1 MIEMENV
8 HSYYGTSHILQ
19 GIDLTVDE
27 GEVVCLLG
35 RNGAGKT
42 TTIKTIMGL
51 LNPAQGQINYRGKV
65 ISGLKPFKIA
75 REGIAY
81 VPEDRAIFVHLS
93 VVENLEI
100 ARVGMKRRL
109 KGAWSVERVY
119 QKFPRLDERKSHRGA
134 NLSGGEQQMLAV
146 ARALMSEPDLLLLDE
161 PSEGL
166 APLIVQELQQI
177 IKEIV
182 DEGITVLL
190 VEQNLE
196 MVTAMAQRHYI
207 LDQGRIVY
215 HGTNDEFIANDEI
228 KDRYLTL
235 SSVERTI

>member
-1 MIEMENV
+1 MIELENI

-19 GIDLTVDE
+19 GIGLVVE
-27 GEVVCLLG
+27 AGEVVSLLG

-42 TTIKTIMGL
+42 TIMKTIMGL
-51 LNPAQGQINYRGKV
+51 LIPAQGHINYRGEI

-75 REGIAY
+75 RKGIAY
-81 VPEDRAIFVHLS
+81 VPEDRAIFIHLS

-100 ARVGMKRRL
+100 ARVGMTNRL
-109 KGAWSVERVY
+109 QGKWTVERIF
-119 QKFPRLDERKSHRGA
+119 QKFPRLAERRSHRGS
-134 NLSGGEQQMLAV
+134 NLSGGEQQMLTI

-166 APLIVQELQQI
+166 APLIVKELEEI

-190 VEQNLE
+190 VEQNLK

-207 LDQGRIVY
+207 IDQGRIVY

-235 SSVERTI
+235 SSVEQAI

>member
-1 MIEMENV
+1 
-8 HSYYGTSHILQ
+8 
-19 GIDLTVDE
+19 
-27 GEVVCLLG
+27 
-35 RNGAGKT
+35 
-42 TTIKTIMGL
+42 MGL
-51 LNPAQGQINYRGKV
+51 LIPAQGHINYRGEV

-75 REGIAY
+75 RKGIAY
-81 VPEDRAIFVHLS
+81 VPEDRAIFIHLS

-100 ARVGMKRRL
+100 ARVGMTNRL
-109 KGAWSVERVY
+109 QGKWTVERIF
-119 QKFPRLDERKSHRGA
+119 QKFPRLAERRSHRGSD
-134 NLSGGEQQMLAV
+134 LSGGEQQMLTI

-166 APLIVQELQQI
+166 APLIVKELEEI

-190 VEQNLE
+190 VEQNLA

-207 LDQGRIVY
+207 IDQGRIVY

-235 SSVERTI
+235 SSVEQAI